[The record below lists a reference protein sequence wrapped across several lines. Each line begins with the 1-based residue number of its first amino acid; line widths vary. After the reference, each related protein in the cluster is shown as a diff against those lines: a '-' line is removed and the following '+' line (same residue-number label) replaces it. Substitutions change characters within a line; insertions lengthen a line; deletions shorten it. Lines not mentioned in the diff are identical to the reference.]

1 MALIAFDIPLSSVV
15 LACSAGGISLL
26 AWASYWPV
34 SKVPALRRSMWPTW
48 ALFVLSLPPAL
59 GAVALEISG
68 GVSSAAMFAVLATLV
83 SFGLF
88 VLVFLLMLL
97 IPRSAGR
104 PQVDHP
110 LPEFDVLFADGKRY
124 APTAMAQGGPVL
136 IVFFRGFW

>member
-1 MALIAFDIPLSSVV
+1 MNLALSSAV
-15 LACSAGGISLL
+15 LAWAACGVSFV

-34 SKVPALRRSMWPTW
+34 SKVPSLRKSMWPTW
-48 ALFVLSLPPAL
+48 ALFALSLPPAL

-83 SFGLF
+83 SFGFF

-104 PQVDHP
+104 PQVDRA
-110 LPEFDVLFADGKRY
+110 LPEFDVLCADGLSRSPL
-124 APTAMAQGGPVL
+124 ALVPGGPVL